1 MFFVKK
7 RKKESVAI
15 PFLIS
20 MLISLLII
28 GLPVVKLYSH
38 IIDKK
43 VANETSN
50 ENHIFSPSE
59 SNNFTSLIVFDVDDP
74 ALRDTFVIMRTSV
87 TNKKF
92 TFVPVSNNI
101 ISTSGKSKTKMADI
115 YKNGGII
122 ELKKAVES
130 TFDIKIDRDITF
142 NDEAFSLICDVLG
155 GVNYNVPDGLRG
167 LNEGIQ
173 YLSSEFIIKLIT
185 NKKLAE
191 EQRTV
196 TVGNIASEMLTQTSG
211 DRVVDALD
219 YTFNKLINIVE
230 TDITSIDYTNQK
242 EALIYLLTNNQFKS
256 TYIVPDGNSSDG
268 GIKVNDDFLSDMKKD
283 FGL

>member
-20 MLISLLII
+20 MLISLLVI

-38 IIDKK
+38 LIDKK
-43 VANETSN
+43 VANETSKTA
-50 ENHIFSPSE
+50 HIFSPSE
-59 SNNFTSLIVFDVDDP
+59 SNNFTSLIVFDTDDP
-74 ALRDTFVIMRTSV
+74 ALRDTFAIMRTSV

-101 ISTSGKSKTKMADI
+101 ISTSGKTKAKMSDI

-122 ELKKAVES
+122 ELKKAVEG
-130 TFDIKIDRDITF
+130 TFDIKIDRHITL
-142 NDEAFSLICDVLG
+142 NDEAFTLICDVLG

-173 YLSSEFIIKLIT
+173 YLSSEFVIKLIT
-185 NKKLAE
+185 NKKFE
-191 EQRTV
+191 EEPRTV
-196 TVGNIASEMLTQTSG
+196 TVGNVAADMLTQTSG
-211 DRVVDALD
+211 DRVIDALD

-230 TDITSIDYTNQK
+230 TDITSIDYADQK
-242 EALIYLLTNNQFKS
+242 EALIYLLTNNQFQS
-256 TYIVPDGNSSDG
+256 TYIVPEGSQSDS
-268 GIKVNDDFLSDMKKD
+268 GITISETFLNTMKKD

>member
-191 EQRTV
+191 EPRTV

>member
-191 EQRTV
+191 EPRTV

-256 TYIVPDGNSSDG
+256 TYIVPDGSSSDG

>member
-256 TYIVPDGNSSDG
+256 TYIVPDGSSSDG

>member
-20 MLISLLII
+20 MLISLLLI

-191 EQRTV
+191 EPRTV